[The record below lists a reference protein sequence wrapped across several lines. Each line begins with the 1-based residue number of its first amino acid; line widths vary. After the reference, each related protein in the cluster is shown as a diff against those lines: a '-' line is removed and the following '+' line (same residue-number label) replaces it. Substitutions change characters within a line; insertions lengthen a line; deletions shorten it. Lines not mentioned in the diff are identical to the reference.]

1 MSRAAKE
8 NAKRITPALFG
19 DTDIAG
25 GIPHE
30 LRPLP
35 SDGPVYFEGQ
45 LVLVLSFQGGED
57 AARDD
62 DGAAN
67 GAGVA
72 CDDGGA
78 AHGGA
83 DIANGEGIARNG
95 DEGASLRKGR
105 LLDELSLQD
114 VLTETWFEPSP
125 RILRYEGYDVVLID
139 EVPVFCGIVDNAR
152 DVTLVPGWDSAC
164 TAINNRQFL
173 RWESTFCRAPEQ

>member
-1 MSRAAKE
+1 MSRAAIE

-62 DGAAN
+62 DDAARDDDGAAN
-67 GAGVA
+67 GEDSPATMKALPTVA
-72 CDDGGA
+72 Q
-78 AHGGA
+78 
-83 DIANGEGIARNG
+83 
-95 DEGASLRKGR
+95 ASRTAKA
-105 LLDELSLQD
+105 
-114 VLTETWFEPSP
+114 SP
-125 RILRYEGYDVVLID
+125 AMAMKE
-139 EVPVFCGIVDNAR
+139 
-152 DVTLVPGWDSAC
+152 
-164 TAINNRQFL
+164 
-173 RWESTFCRAPEQ
+173 

>member
-1 MSRAAKE
+1 MSRAAIE

-45 LVLVLSFQGGED
+45 LVLVLSFQGGDD
-57 AARDD
+57 AARDG
-62 DGAAN
+62 DGA
-67 GAGVA
+67 
-72 CDDGGA
+72 
-78 AHGGA
+78 
-83 DIANGEGIARNG
+83 ANGEGIARNG

-105 LLDELSLQD
+105 LLDELSLRD

-173 RWESTFCRAPEQ
+173 RWESTFCRTSEQ

>member
-1 MSRAAKE
+1 MSRAAIE

-45 LVLVLSFQGGED
+45 LVLVLSFQGGDD
-57 AARDD
+57 AARDG

-67 GAGVA
+67 GEDVA
-72 CDDGGA
+72 CDDEGA
-78 AHGGA
+78 AYGGA
-83 DIANGEGIARNG
+83 DIANGEGTARNG
-95 DEGASLRKGR
+95 DEGVALRKGR

-139 EVPVFCGIVDNAR
+139 EVPVFCGIVDNTR

-173 RWESTFCRAPEQ
+173 RWESAFYRAPEQ

>member
-1 MSRAAKE
+1 MSRAAIE

-67 GAGVA
+67 G
-72 CDDGGA
+72 
-78 AHGGA
+78 
-83 DIANGEGIARNG
+83 EGIARNG
-95 DEGASLRKGR
+95 DEGVALRKGR

-173 RWESTFCRAPEQ
+173 RWESAFYRAPER